1 MTKRQ
6 EEAKQKARRL
16 RRKIDHLEMTERVEM
31 LGALEEAYW
40 RLAPYYF
47 DPDKSTEDGTEGL

>member
-6 EEAKQKARRL
+6 EEAKQKAHRL

-31 LGALEEAYW
+31 LGALEEAFW
-40 RLAPYYF
+40 RLAPHYF
-47 DPDKSTEDGTEGL
+47 DPDKVTEDDPEGL